1 MGKRD
6 IEVLIIVERR
16 EGEIERGG
24 REGFTKYL
32 PSFQSVVRFAMFHEG
47 RRALSQS
54 IIVALVDT
62 WVPVYIP

>member
-1 MGKRD
+1 MD
-6 IEVLIIVERR
+6 RR
-16 EGEIERGG
+16 EGERERGG
-24 REGFTKYL
+24 GKGSRSSYL

-62 WVPVYIP
+62 WVPV